1 VQVFMRAHVE
11 TGLARPVITPTYSR
25 MIAKPLSFALAVAVF
40 VAGCDGISGRQAE
53 RIVVFNAGSLAIP
66 VRAALDSFAAREHVT
81 IAQENAGSL
90 ETARKLTELGHIP
103 DVIALADYEVFP
115 QYLVPEQVDW
125 YLNFARNRM
134 VLAYTPKSRFADEI
148 TPENWWQIV
157 QRPGVQV
164 GRADPN
170 LDPNGYRTL
179 LTMQLAEKYY
189 RAPGLYDS
197 LLAHAPENNVRPKEA
212 DLVGL
217 VQAGE
222 MDYIWSYES
231 LASATRLKFVQLP
244 AAIDLSSPAD
254 SARYATAQVRVRG
267 KTPGGS
273 VTFRGQPILYAL
285 SIPKKAPHPDLA
297 ERFVTYLISGEGARI
312 MRATGLDVLD
322 EPVVVGSNVPA
333 AVTDATRR
341 AGGPAG
347 SVADSSADSDSAAR
361 ADSTV
366 P

>member
-1 VQVFMRAHVE
+1 MISKFL
-11 TGLARPVITPTYSR
+11 GCLLA
-25 MIAKPLSFALAVAVF
+25 AAALL
-40 VAGCDGISGRQAE
+40 AGCRGRGSDGDSAG

-90 ETARKLTELGHIP
+90 ETARKLTDLGHIP

-115 QYLVPEQVDW
+115 QYLMPAQTEW
-125 YLNFARNRM
+125 YLDFARNRM

-148 TPENWWQIV
+148 NAENWWKIV

-164 GRADPN
+164 GRSDPN

-179 LTMQLAEKYY
+179 LTMQLAEKHYGV
-189 RAPGLYDS
+189 PGLYDT
-197 LLAHAPENNVRPKEA
+197 LLAHAPRNNMRPKEA

-231 LASATRLKFVQLP
+231 LASAAGLKFVQLP

-254 SARYATAQVRVRG
+254 SASYATAQVRVRG
-267 KTPGGS
+267 KTPGDT
-273 VTFRGQPILYAL
+273 VTFRGQPIVYAL
-285 SIPKKAPHPDLA
+285 SIPKKAPHPELA
-297 ERFVTYLISGEGARI
+297 ERFVAYLISGDGARI

-322 EPVVVGSNVPA
+322 APIVVGSGVPA
-333 AVTDATRR
+333 AVASAAKR
-341 AGGPAG
+341 AGSASAG
-347 SVADSSADSDSAAR
+347 GSTAR
-361 ADSTV
+361 ADSTAGADSTARADNMA